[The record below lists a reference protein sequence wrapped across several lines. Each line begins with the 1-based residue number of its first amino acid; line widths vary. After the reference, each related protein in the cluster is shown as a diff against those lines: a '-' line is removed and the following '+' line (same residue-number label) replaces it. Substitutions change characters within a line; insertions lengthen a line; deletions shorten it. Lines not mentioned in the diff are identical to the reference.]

1 MNDTK
6 ELVLIAQQEGLQPSK
21 VDDLMKSFAG
31 YFNQARTLAE
41 EAKSIV
47 VKDETQTDLMLKARE
62 TRLALKNIRV
72 EAEKTKI
79 QLKEQSLREGNA
91 IQGVYNVIKALIVPV
106 EEHLEKQEKFIEKIE
121 ELPILEITENF
132 WQRAGLNRA
141 KIIAKKLKA
150 RLADTLIAQS
160 CIDHKA
166 PLLTGDTDFRDFVK
180 YCGLT
185 LL

>member
-1 MNDTK
+1 MIAADTSVLIDYFQGK
-6 ELVLIAQQEGLQPSK
+6 NNRSSEKLDELFTYHTLVLPPTVL
-21 VDDLMKSFAG
+21 
-31 YFNQARTLAE
+31 
-41 EAKSIV
+41 
-47 VKDETQTDLMLKARE
+47 
-62 TRLALKNIRV
+62 V
-72 EAEKTKI
+72 EILSDPFLPK
-79 QLKEQSLREGNA
+79 
-91 IQGVYNVIKALIVPV
+91 
-106 EEHLEKQEKFIEKIE
+106 KFIEKIE